1 MAEERMSLMTA
12 KEAAR
17 YLRVSMFTLS
27 KIEREGGL
35 IPYRTPGGHRRY
47 SLRMLN
53 EYLEESRTSSHG
65 QESESQSQAAQI
77 LKEDYMQKKK
87 VKQSKQKIEV
97 IGMVTEALKGG
108 RFKVELDNSHEVLA
122 YVSGKIRRYY
132 IRILLGDQVKVELS
146 PYDLDRGRIVY
157 RYKRPQFARQTT

>member
-1 MAEERMSLMTA
+1 MAEERMNLMTA

-53 EYLEESRTSSHG
+53 RYLNSSRH
-65 QESESQSQAAQI
+65 QR
-77 LKEDYMQKKK
+77 KE
-87 VKQSKQKIEV
+87 V
-97 IGMVTEALKGG
+97 
-108 RFKVELDNSHEVLA
+108 
-122 YVSGKIRRYY
+122 
-132 IRILLGDQVKVELS
+132 
-146 PYDLDRGRIVY
+146 
-157 RYKRPQFARQTT
+157 

>member
-1 MAEERMSLMTA
+1 MQIVQPIYNRFARFRERFLGNQGFKKGGAKMAEQRMNLMTA

-53 EYLEESRTSSHG
+53 RYLNSSR
-65 QESESQSQAAQI
+65 QRR
-77 LKEDYMQKKK
+77 KE
-87 VKQSKQKIEV
+87 V
-97 IGMVTEALKGG
+97 
-108 RFKVELDNSHEVLA
+108 
-122 YVSGKIRRYY
+122 
-132 IRILLGDQVKVELS
+132 
-146 PYDLDRGRIVY
+146 
-157 RYKRPQFARQTT
+157 

>member
-1 MAEERMSLMTA
+1 MAEERIRLLTA

-53 EYLEESRTSSHG
+53 EYLDQSRS
-65 QESESQSQAAQI
+65 
-77 LKEDYMQKKK
+77 
-87 VKQSKQKIEV
+87 IE
-97 IGMVTEALKGG
+97 A
-108 RFKVELDNSHEVLA
+108 RP
-122 YVSGKIRRYY
+122 GKP
-132 IRILLGDQVKVELS
+132 K
-146 PYDLDRGRIVY
+146 
-157 RYKRPQFARQTT
+157 T